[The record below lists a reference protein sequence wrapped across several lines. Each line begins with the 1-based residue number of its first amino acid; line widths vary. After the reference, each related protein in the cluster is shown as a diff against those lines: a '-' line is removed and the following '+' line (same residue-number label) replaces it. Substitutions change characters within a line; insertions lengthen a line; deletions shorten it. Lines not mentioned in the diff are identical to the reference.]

1 MVPKDSLLF
10 SNFEMSQRW
19 WFHGKTNL
27 TDMLE
32 SFQMC
37 GLRQLV
43 DLLQPTKSNW
53 LYSQPKVSYH
63 STENNILRKN
73 KQYWEKYYRL
83 VSCSQKAILHI
94 CKPTISLFSLSY
106 IHHRCTEALYNLYIK
121 LWAEIIC
128 HQMKSLKYYWCA
140 FFWSDEEHILVYALV
155 YATCKLLGIVPML
168 FNLNNVHQPAAV
180 MLCFEIWLH
189 D

>member
-1 MVPKDSLLF
+1 MGKPTSLICWNPFRCVVCGNWLTCY
-10 SNFEMSQRW
+10 SQLKATGCI
-19 WFHGKTNL
+19 HNLKSPITQQKTNI
-27 TDMLE
+27 
-32 SFQMC
+32 
-37 GLRQLV
+37 V
-43 DLLQPTKSNW
+43 
-53 LYSQPKVSYH
+53 
-63 STENNILRKN
+63 RKN

-128 HQMKSLKYYWCA
+128 HQMKSLKHYWCA

-168 FNLNNVHQPAAV
+168 LNLNNVHQPAAV